1 MNIVTV
7 NAGDAVEFQ
16 YLEKVRTYNS
26 FPVNTQYIVENYA
39 GKILCVRNVHEDP
52 LSMRTVERYP
62 LLERSQFLM
71 TVQFNDGKIKSF
83 YTKGMGYNINLC
95 PLVIKIWWTNDTLKY
110 VKHKQF
116 TYLWWW

>member
-1 MNIVTV
+1 MNIETLNV
-7 NAGDAVEFQ
+7 GDAVEFQ
-16 YLEKVRTYNS
+16 YLDKVRTYNT

-83 YTKGMGYNINLC
+83 YCG
-95 PLVIKIWWTNDTLKY
+95 LVINFKVELPEKKKSFLGRILDKLI
-110 VKHKQF
+110 
-116 TYLWWW
+116 